1 MQESRHKG
9 GIDMRKETALKVA
22 SVALSIH
29 GIIEIS
35 AIMMLFA
42 PTEFLLVDFQEN
54 PIFWALLSTV
64 YGLSRVVSGYAI
76 WSMKKWGIAL
86 GIALSITTLIVAPSI
101 YPFGIMDL
109 PLAVIVLSCLLYAWF
124 GDEKL

>member
-1 MQESRHKG
+1 MK
-9 GIDMRKETALKVA
+9 KETSLRTA
-22 SVALSIH
+22 SIVLFIH

-35 AIMMLFA
+35 AILMLFV
-42 PTEFLLVDFQEN
+42 PTEFLPINFQETSV
-54 PIFWALLSTV
+54 FWAILSSI
-64 YGLSRVVSGYAI
+64 YGLSRLISGYAV

-101 YPFGIMDL
+101 HPFGIMDL
-109 PLAVIVLSCLLYAWF
+109 PLAVIVLVCLLYAWF